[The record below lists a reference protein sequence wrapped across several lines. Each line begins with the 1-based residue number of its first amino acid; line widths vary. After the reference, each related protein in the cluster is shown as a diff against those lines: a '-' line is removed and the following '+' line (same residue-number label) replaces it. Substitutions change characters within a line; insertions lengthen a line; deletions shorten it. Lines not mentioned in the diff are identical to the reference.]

1 MSIALQEYGFFAPNL
16 TESRFLFRKGKRI
29 VYKVFGEYEPGVYIP
44 VWPNFKQE
52 GNPRAWRVGFT
63 FDEDNAEKVKPL
75 ARKLEAAFKEAG
87 MDYFIGGES
96 ICI

>member
-29 VYKVFGEYEPGVYIP
+29 VYKIFGEYEPGVYIP
-44 VWPNFKQE
+44 VRPNFKQE